1 MKTRIISAVIGIPLI
16 LLAFFLNGYF
26 PLCINIIC
34 ALASLVCAVELLN
47 AKSLIKDYSI
57 SVPCMLF
64 SALMPMLV
72 VTELWQWLI
81 YLFVFYLV
89 SLLIIKNQKYSFND
103 VAYLITAIGLSTAGF
118 ATLAATRLIEATP
131 GYCFLIVLCIATAWL
146 ADAGAYFVG
155 SACGKH
161 KLCPNVSPKKTVEG
175 AIGGVIIGTLGAIAV
190 AWVYDSFIFPAT
202 WTHGFGHCGVFVDF
216 KGVIVIGVLAT
227 ITSMV
232 GDLTF
237 SLIKRSCNV
246 KDYGNIIPGHGGI
259 LDRCDSIIMTAP
271 LLFLF
276 AQNWPLTM
284 VCN

>member
-1 MKTRIISAVIGIPLI
+1 MKTRIISAVIGIPLVV
-16 LLAFFLNGYF
+16 LAFIFHRYF

-34 ALASLVCAVELLN
+34 ALSSLICSVELLN
-47 AKSLIKDYSI
+47 AKSLTKDYIISI
-57 SVPCMLF
+57 PCMMF

-72 VTELWQWLI
+72 VTELWQWLV
-81 YLFVFYLV
+81 YLFVFYLF
-89 SLLIIKNQKYSFND
+89 SLLIVKNKKYNFND
-103 VAYLITAIGLSTAGF
+103 IAYLVTAIGLSTVGF
-118 ATLAATRLIEATP
+118 TTLVATTLIEVT
-131 GYCFLIVLCIATAWL
+131 GSSFLVVLCVATAWI
-146 ADAGAYFVG
+146 ADAGAYFIG
-155 SACGKH
+155 SAFGKH

-175 AIGGVIIGTLGAIAV
+175 AIGGIIFGILGAICV
-190 AWVYDSFIFPAT
+190 AIVYDSFIFPAT
-202 WTHGFGHCGVFVDF
+202 WTHGFGHGGVFVDF
-216 KGVIVIGVLAT
+216 GGVVVIGALST

-276 AQNWPLTM
+276 AQIWPLTM

>member
-16 LLAFFLNGYF
+16 VLALIFHRYF
-26 PLCINIIC
+26 PLCLNIIC
-34 ALASLVCAVELLN
+34 ALASLICSVELLN
-47 AKSLIKDYSI
+47 AKKLTKDYIISI
-57 SVPCMLF
+57 PCMLF
-64 SALMPMLV
+64 ASLLPMLV
-72 VTELWQWLI
+72 VTEIWQWLV
-81 YLFVFYLV
+81 YFLVFYLV
-89 SLLIIKNQKYSFND
+89 SLLIIKNQKYNFND
-103 VAYLITAIGLSTAGF
+103 IAYLVTAIGLSTSGF
-118 ATLAATRLIEATP
+118 STLVATTQIEATNS
-131 GYCFLIVLCIATAWL
+131 CFLVVLCIATAWL

-175 AIGGVIIGTLGAIAV
+175 AIGGV
-190 AWVYDSFIFPAT
+190 
-202 WTHGFGHCGVFVDF
+202 
-216 KGVIVIGVLAT
+216 VIGVLGAIVVACVYYFFIFPINRHPNHGVGVDFVGVAVFGVIAT

-276 AQNWPLTM
+276 VQNWPLTM

>member
-1 MKTRIISAVIGIPLI
+1 MKTRIISAVIGIPLVV
-16 LLAFFLNGYF
+16 LALYFHHYF
-26 PLCINIIC
+26 PLCLNIVC
-34 ALASLVCAVELLN
+34 ALASLICSVELLN
-47 AKSLIKDYSI
+47 AKSLTKDYII

-64 SALMPMLV
+64 ASLLPMLV
-72 VTELWQWLI
+72 VTELLWQWLI
-81 YLFVFYLV
+81 YGFVFYLV
-89 SLLIIKNQKYSFND
+89 SLLIVKNQKYNFND
-103 VAYLITAIGLSTAGF
+103 IAYLVTAIGLSTSGF
-118 ATLAATRLIEATP
+118 STLVATTQLDAANS
-131 GYCFLIVLCIATAWL
+131 CFLVVLCIATAWI

-161 KLCPNVSPKKTVEG
+161 KLCPNVSPKKTIEG
-175 AIGGVIIGTLGAIAV
+175 AIGGVIIGTLGAICV
-190 AWVYDSFIFPAT
+190 ACVYYFFIFRINRHPHN
-202 WTHGFGHCGVFVDF
+202 WVGVDF
-216 KGVIVIGVLAT
+216 VGVAIVGAIST
-227 ITSMV
+227 ITSMI

>member
-16 LLAFFLNGYF
+16 ILAFIFQRYF

-34 ALASLVCAVELLN
+34 ALSSLICSVELLN
-47 AKSLIKDYSI
+47 AKSLTKDYIISI
-57 SVPCMLF
+57 PCMLF

-72 VTELWQWLI
+72 VTDFWQWFV
-81 YLFVFYLV
+81 YVFVFYLL
-89 SLLIIKNQKYSFND
+89 SLLIVKNQKYNFND
-103 VAYLITAIGLSTAGF
+103 IAYLVTAIGLSTVGF
-118 ATLAATRLIEATP
+118 TTLTATMLIEPT
-131 GYCFLIVLCIATAWL
+131 GSCFLVVLCVATAWV

-155 SACGKH
+155 SALGKH

-175 AIGGVIIGTLGAIAV
+175 AIGGIIFGILGAIAV
-190 AWVYDSFIFPAT
+190 AFVYDNFILPHSYRYFI
-202 WTHGFGHCGVFVDF
+202 GIDFVGVV
-216 KGVIVIGVLAT
+216 VIGALST

-276 AQNWPLTM
+276 AQIWPLTM
-284 VCN
+284 ICN

>member
-16 LLAFFLNGYF
+16 VLAFIFHRYF
-26 PLCINIIC
+26 PLCINIVC
-34 ALASLVCAVELLN
+34 ALSSLICSVELLN
-47 AKSLIKDYSI
+47 AKTLTKDYIISI
-57 SVPCMLF
+57 PCMLF

-72 VTELWQWLI
+72 VTDFWQWLV

-89 SLLIIKNQKYSFND
+89 SLLIVKNKKYNFND
-103 VAYLITAIGLSTAGF
+103 IAYLVTAIGISTAGF
-118 ATLAATRLIEATP
+118 STLVATTLIEAT
-131 GYCFLIVLCIATAWL
+131 GSCFLVVLCVATAWI

-155 SACGKH
+155 SALGKH

-175 AIGGVIIGTLGAIAV
+175 AIGGIIIGTLGAIGV
-190 AWVYDSFIFPAT
+190 ALVYDFFIFPNI
-202 WTHGFGHCGVFVDF
+202 WIHWVGVDYV
-216 KGVIVIGVLAT
+216 GIVVIGAIST
-227 ITSMV
+227 ITSMI

>member
-16 LLAFFLNGYF
+16 VLAFIFHRYF

-34 ALASLVCAVELLN
+34 ALASLICSVELLN
-47 AKSLIKDYSI
+47 AKSLTKDYII
-57 SVPCMLF
+57 SVPCMMF

-72 VTELWQWLI
+72 VTDFWQWLV

-89 SLLIIKNQKYSFND
+89 SLLIVKNQKYSFND
-103 VAYLITAIGLSTAGF
+103 ISYLVTAIGLSTAGF
-118 ATLAATRLIEATP
+118 STLVASTLIEAT
-131 GYCFLIVLCIATAWL
+131 GSCFLVVLCIATAWV

-175 AIGGVIIGTLGAIAV
+175 AIGGIIIGTLGAIIS
-190 AWVYDSFIFPAT
+190 AWVYDFFIFPAT
-202 WTHGFGHCGVFVDF
+202 WTHGFGHGGVYVDF
-216 KGVIVIGVLAT
+216 VGVAVIGVIST

-284 VCN
+284 ICN